1 MLRDA
6 ALDLLL
12 GGSCVGCE
20 EPGRLLCADCR
31 AHLPSTPLAVD
42 LPGWPHPVP
51 VRAAGPYRDTVRA
64 LVVGHKERGLHA
76 LRAPLATLLA
86 CAVGEPRPAG
96 TTAGAALVLVPVP
109 SRRSSVRARGHD
121 PTLAV
126 TRGAARFLARVSG
139 KGPVLVAPLLV
150 QRAGVLDQGGLDRGA
165 RARNLDGALACPSSG
180 VRRLA
185 QRVGAARVVVCDDVV
200 TTGATAA
207 EAVRALTASG
217 VAVAGVAAVAAT
229 PHPRVS

>member
-20 EPGRLLCADCR
+20 EPGRLLCGSCR
-31 AHLPSTPLAVD
+31 GLLPSTPLAVS

-51 VRAAGPYRDTVRA
+51 VRAAGPYRGTVRA

-76 LRAPLATLLA
+76 LRAPLAALLA
-86 CAVGEPRPAG
+86 GAVAAARPAG
-96 TTAGAALVLVPVP
+96 VAGSVLVLVPVP

-121 PTLAV
+121 PTLAM
-126 TRGAARFLARVSG
+126 TRGAARSLAGSG
-139 KGPVLVAPLLV
+139 PSTVLVAPLLV
-150 QRAGVLDQGGLDRGA
+150 QRPGVLDQGGLDRVA
-165 RARNLDGALACPSSG
+165 RARNLEGALACPAAG

-185 QRVGAARVVVCDDVV
+185 RRVGAARVVVCDDVV

-207 EAVRALTASG
+207 EAVRALRAAG
-217 VAVAGVAAVAAT
+217 VVVAGVAAVAAT

>member
-6 ALDLLL
+6 TLDLLL
-12 GGSCVGCE
+12 GASCVGCE
-20 EPGRLLCADCR
+20 QPGRLLCDPCR
-31 AHLPSTPLAVD
+31 AVLPATPAAVD

-51 VRAAGPYRDTVRA
+51 VRAAGPYRGTVRA

-76 LRAPLATLLA
+76 LRAPLAALLA
-86 CAVGEPRPAG
+86 GAVGALWPSPA
-96 TTAGAALVLVPVP
+96 TTAGAVVLVPVP

-121 PTLAV
+121 PTLAM
-126 TRGAARFLARVSG
+126 TRGAARSLAAAG
-139 KGPVLVAPLLV
+139 HGPVLVAPLLV
-150 QRAGVLDQGGLDRGA
+150 QRPGVLDQGGLDRAG
-165 RARNLDGALACPSSG
+165 RARNLDGALSCPASG

-185 QRVGAARVVVCDDVV
+185 RRVGAARVVVCDDVV

-207 EAVRALTASG
+207 EAVRALGASG
-217 VAVAGVAAVAAT
+217 VVVTGVAAVAAT